1 MRSEHQNRR
10 LISYINSLTKR
21 YIYGSIFPELLRI
34 SKMHSLLSRMIKQG
48 GDRATPIKEL
58 KKSFH
63 HYANVFQKLGKVHKE
78 INRSIMKNTY

>member
-1 MRSEHQNRR
+1 
-10 LISYINSLTKR
+10 
-21 YIYGSIFPELLRI
+21 
-34 SKMHSLLSRMIKQG
+34 MHSLLSRMIKQG